1 MAEFDP
7 SEYECFSGAPSAAVP
22 SYSDPPRLAAPLV
35 GVPTATPSQGADHKD
50 VEEMRRKRA
59 SKYNMSKFNEIFEQ
73 HRRKDDPNEQGYQ
86 DWLKRFQFDPNQ
98 DEIQLQQ
105 QQQQRYLE
113 PEPLQFTQSGKNA
126 MCYAELGLERVED
139 FGRRHEVC
147 TRGGVQYCDLRMAH
161 STQKLI
167 DPDTVPSREEF
178 ASLESLQEQ
187 RSKVDSIQ
195 LTPQQREALE
205 RSRLR
210 RSEMDAARRQHLSR
224 FDADVEA
231 QHAAVQAQ
239 LFGGATYA

>member
-1 MAEFDP
+1 
-7 SEYECFSGAPSAAVP
+7 
-22 SYSDPPRLAAPLV
+22 
-35 GVPTATPSQGADHKD
+35 
-50 VEEMRRKRA
+50 
-59 SKYNMSKFNEIFEQ
+59 
-73 HRRKDDPNEQGYQ
+73 
-86 DWLKRFQFDPNQ
+86 
-98 DEIQLQQ
+98 
-105 QQQQRYLE
+105 
-113 PEPLQFTQSGKNA
+113 
-126 MCYAELGLERVED
+126 
-139 FGRRHEVC
+139 
-147 TRGGVQYCDLRMAH
+147 MAH